1 MNGQRVG
8 TIGVIALAVVAAA
21 VLGAVMLLTRGS
33 ATAPRVVASN
43 AGSTSTAPTSRRSAA
58 AASPT
63 SATTATAAPTSGP
76 YVYTDVPSQAQCP
89 KNPLVPG
96 PDATSQ
102 SSRAARAAVPS
113 LYPDRITAG
122 VVVVRAYPA
131 VDDGL
136 GQIAYQG
143 CGSLVGSR
151 TWIVELSFPTERGT
165 RNEEGDVLLARV
177 ASGWVAYFRY

>member
-1 MNGQRVG
+1 MKVG
-8 TIGVIALAVVAAA
+8 LAALTLVAAV
-21 VLGAVMLLTRGS
+21 VLGALILLTRGS
-33 ATAPRVVASN
+33 ATAPKVVAS
-43 AGSTSTAPTSRRSAA
+43 STRSASTVPTSRPSAA
-58 AASPT
+58 AIGPT
-63 SATTATAAPTSGP
+63 PATTANTTPTSGP
-76 YVYTDVPSQAQCP
+76 YVYSDVPSQAQCP
-89 KNPLVPG
+89 KVPLVPG
-96 PDATSQ
+96 RDATSQ
-102 SSRAARAAVPS
+102 SSQAARASVPS

-131 VDDGL
+131 VNDGL

-151 TWIVELSFPTERGT
+151 TWIVELSFPGERGT